1 MGSNCV
7 RQVSIVDTI
16 HRLREVEVLFKE
28 KIVKCEKDIATI
40 NNSIRVCVER
50 KSKMHAKI
58 LLRKRKIVEHD
69 ISNTCDQILALQ
81 KRISTLENLKLT
93 KMQIDGVS
101 LATRALSKFVSKNNI
116 DRIEKLQ
123 DDMSDLADQLCDINQ
138 CFMVDDVDVDESEL
152 EEEYKLLETEVLNL
166 PEAPTDIIIQVPEQV
181 ESEQMQAV

>member
-1 MGSNCV
+1 MGASCG
-7 RQVSIVDTI
+7 RQVSLADTI
-16 HRLREVEVLFKE
+16 QGLRDLEVLFKE

-40 NNSIRVCVER
+40 NSSIRACVER

-69 ISNTCDQILALQ
+69 IKNTCDQIMTLQ

-101 LATRALSKFVSKNNI
+101 SATRALSKFVSKNNI

-123 DDMSDLADQLCDINQ
+123 DDMEDLTDQLCDMNQ

-152 EEEYKLLETEVLNL
+152 EEEYKLLEQEVIDL
-166 PEAPTDIIIQVPEQV
+166 PEAPTDIIVKV
-181 ESEQMQAV
+181 ETEQMQAV